1 MAAVLSEAA
10 QMDHWKTIVLTVPA
24 HSTET
29 EAAAPSEPSEV
40 LAAKR
45 IAIAIAVD
53 SAVAIAMG
61 SEIAIAVDSEADLP
75 QTADHPMASPLVL
88 LLQTAVRLV
97 EIVAAVLSEAEAVP
111 TPVYAVLSE
120 VAAAMVPV
128 RLAAVLPAARAAT
141 AAEAISVEEDR
152 DNLRKMEN

>member
-24 HSTET
+24 HSAET
-29 EAAAPSEPSEV
+29 EAAARSEPSEV
-40 LAAKR
+40 LAAMR
-45 IAIAIAVD
+45 IA
-53 SAVAIAMG
+53 
-61 SEIAIAVDSEADLP
+61 IAIAVDSEADLP
-75 QTADHPMASPLVL
+75 PTADHPLASPLVL

-120 VAAAMVPV
+120 AAAAMVPV
-128 RLAAVLPAARAAT
+128 RLAAVQPAARAAT

-152 DNLRKMEN
+152 ANLRKMES